1 MEIDPPPDPP
11 RRPDDLWSRRAWL
24 SRFSFSFLIV
34 AIFLAYTG
42 YKGAQNHDLSHGRV
56 LLYYVAGGL
65 SFVMFLVATRER
77 HRPKDD

>member
-1 MEIDPPPDPP
+1 MEIDPPPEPP
-11 RRPDDLWSRRAWL
+11 RRPEDLWTRRAWL

-42 YKGAQNHDLSHGRV
+42 YKGAQNHDRV
-56 LLYYVAGGL
+56 LLYYVAAGL

-77 HRPKDD
+77 HRPRDD

>member
-11 RRPDDLWSRRAWL
+11 RPPEDFWSGRRWL

-42 YKGAQNHDLSHGRV
+42 YHGAQNHDLSRGRV
-56 LLYYVAGGL
+56 LLYYVAAGI
-65 SFVMFLVATRER
+65 SFVMFMVATRER
-77 HRPKDD
+77 HRPRD